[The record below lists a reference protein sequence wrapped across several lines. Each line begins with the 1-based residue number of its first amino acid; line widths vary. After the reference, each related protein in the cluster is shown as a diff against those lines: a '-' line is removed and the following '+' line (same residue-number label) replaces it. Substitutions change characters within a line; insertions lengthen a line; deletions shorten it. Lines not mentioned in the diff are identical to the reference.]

1 MPHDYLTGKNAGYL
15 MVLLCI
21 LNVIVYMKQLACFLC
36 QTNIS
41 YSVIII
47 IIIRYSNWFNQY
59 YYHMLSDS
67 AAHVPAH
74 IWLLLYIF

>member
-47 IIIRYSNWFNQY
+47 IIRYSNWFNQY

>member
-15 MVLLCI
+15 MVSLWI

-47 IIIRYSNWFNQY
+47 IIRYSNWFNQY
-59 YYHMLSDS
+59 YYHTLSDS

-74 IWLLLYIF
+74 IQLLLYIF